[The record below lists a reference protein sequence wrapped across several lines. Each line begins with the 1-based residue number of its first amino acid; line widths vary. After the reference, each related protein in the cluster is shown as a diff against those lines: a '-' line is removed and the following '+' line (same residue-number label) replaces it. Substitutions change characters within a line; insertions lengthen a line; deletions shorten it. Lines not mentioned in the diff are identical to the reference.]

1 MQRFIATTSRIA
13 PRSLASLRA
22 ARVATTSSTLPAL
35 GSRMIAPSTATQY
48 LTSQRNSPLA
58 MFARFLASEAVARQ
72 SATEELE
79 QQPATAQIGTESK
92 KADADEYVPVPF
104 ADYKDI
110 DANTMRAITNILKF
124 KTASKVQDKI
134 ISLMPIKN
142 DIMIKAKTGTGKTT
156 AFLVPAIDV
165 LKRAYEQDPE
175 RGRKGRAVGCL
186 VLAKQIAVEANKL
199 ATFHGWNVQSLI
211 GGESSRYQINDLAR
225 KRSDIVIGTPGR
237 ILDFL
242 NNQPIFSSLA
252 DKTKLLIFDEAD
264 VLLQMGFKKEI
275 DEIIYRMPE
284 DRQTFLVSATMDRK
298 IRELAPTVFKRGF
311 DIIDCVDKGET
322 NTHKNVKQ
330 EYITVELSNHFPVIC
345 DVIESH
351 IAKCTAENHGA
362 KIVMFMPTTK
372 STDMYAKLIRSL
384 LRKGVA
390 NQNSGGNRFGN
401 RRQPHKR
408 HEPNGE
414 EVVDIMMIHGKMS
427 QDARSRVSERFRKAP
442 IRAGHSSILITTDV
456 SARGVD
462 YPDVSMVL
470 QVGIPTEAES
480 YIHRLGRTGR
490 AGKSGEGVI
499 LLTEMET
506 QFLNHLKNLP
516 IKHSEKYTPEYLE
529 SIVGFQGGDV
539 AHLAKRWEAAA
550 MYTEADR
557 VQDTFLSLVGFY
569 QGHTELI
576 GNPHGQAV
584 LESSAEILKPFD
596 CPQPPLPRAL
606 QDSLGLN
613 RKPRGSRFGNNN
625 NRGNSRFGNNNRSN
639 SRFQQRP
646 TVETADFGKSERK
659 NDYGNRSF
667 GNDRGYSRS
676 RSFGEDGNGSSEGG
690 YRSGQGHSDRP
701 RFNRDG
707 GSSKRS
713 WEQRG
718 KTDEY

>member
-1 MQRFIATTSRIA
+1 MT
-13 PRSLASLRA
+13 
-22 ARVATTSSTLPAL
+22 
-35 GSRMIAPSTATQY
+35 APSIATQY
-48 LTSQRNSPLA
+48 FASRKSSLPPV
-58 MFARFLASEAVARQ
+58 FARFLASEAVAQQ
-72 SATEELE
+72 SATEGLS
-79 QQPATAQIGTESK
+79 QQPATEQISAESK
-92 KADADEYVPVPF
+92 KAAADEYVPVPF
-104 ADYKDI
+104 SDYKDI
-110 DANTMRAITNILKF
+110 DQNTMRAITSILKF

-134 ISLMPIKN
+134 ISLMPIEN
-142 DIMIKAKTGTGKTT
+142 DIMVKAKTGTGKTT
-156 AFLVPAIDV
+156 AFLVPAIDI
-165 LKRAYEQDPE
+165 LKRAYEQDPA
-175 RGRKGRAVGCL
+175 RGQKGRAVGCL
-186 VLAKQIAVEANKL
+186 IVSPTRELAKQIAVEATKL
-199 ATFHGWNVQSLI
+199 ATYHGWNVQSLI
-211 GGESSRYQINDLAR
+211 GGESSRHQVNDLAR

-242 NNQPIFSSLA
+242 NNQQIFRDLA

-330 EYITVELSNHFPVIC
+330 EYITVEYSSHFPVIC

-351 IAKCTAENHGA
+351 IAKCKADNQGA

-372 STDMYAKLIRSL
+372 STDMYAKLIRAL

-390 NQNSGGNRFGN
+390 VQNNGGNRFGN
-401 RRQPHKR
+401 QRQSFQRPGSR
-408 HEPNGE
+408 NE

-427 QDARSRVSERFRKAP
+427 QDARSRVSEKFR
-442 IRAGHSSILITTDV
+442 RSSIRPGNTSVLITTDV

-506 QFLNHLKNLP
+506 EFLRHLKNLP
-516 IKHSEKYTPEYLE
+516 LNHSEKYTPEYLE
-529 SIVGFQGGDV
+529 SIAGFKGGDV
-539 AHLAKRWEAAA
+539 AHLEKRWGAAT
-550 MYTEADR
+550 MYAEIEK

-569 QGHTELI
+569 KGHAELI
-576 GNPHGQAV
+576 GDPHGQAI
-584 LESSAEILKPFD
+584 LDSSSEILKPFD

-606 QDSLGLN
+606 QESLGLH

-625 NRGNSRFGNNNRSN
+625 RNNNRNNSRFGNDRNGG
-639 SRFQQRP
+639 SR
-646 TVETADFGKSERK
+646 
-659 NDYGNRSF
+659 F
-667 GNDRGYSRS
+667 GNDRGNSRYGDSRS
-676 RSFGEDGNGSSEGG
+676 GGSRFGNDRAPRQFNNSE
-690 YRSGQGHSDRP
+690 
-701 RFNRDG
+701 DG
-707 GSSKRS
+707 GSSGFRNYERNYGSDNRSRNSGEDGDGTYEGGYSRGQGFTDRGKFSRDGSPKKR
-713 WEQRG
+713 WQQRG
-718 KTDEY
+718 KVDKY

>member
-1 MQRFIATTSRIA
+1 
-13 PRSLASLRA
+13 
-22 ARVATTSSTLPAL
+22 
-35 GSRMIAPSTATQY
+35 
-48 LTSQRNSPLA
+48 
-58 MFARFLASEAVARQ
+58 
-72 SATEELE
+72 
-79 QQPATAQIGTESK
+79 
-92 KADADEYVPVPF
+92 
-104 ADYKDI
+104 
-110 DANTMRAITNILKF
+110 
-124 KTASKVQDKI
+124 
-134 ISLMPIKN
+134 
-142 DIMIKAKTGTGKTT
+142 
-156 AFLVPAIDV
+156 
-165 LKRAYEQDPE
+165 
-175 RGRKGRAVGCL
+175 
-186 VLAKQIAVEANKL
+186 
-199 ATFHGWNVQSLI
+199 
-211 GGESSRYQINDLAR
+211 
-225 KRSDIVIGTPGR
+225 RSDIVIGTPGR

-242 NNQPIFSSLA
+242 NNQPTFSSLA

-401 RRQPHKR
+401 RRQPYKR
-408 HEPNGE
+408 HEPSGE

-427 QDARSRVSERFRKAP
+427 QDARSRVSERFRRAP
-442 IRAGHSSILITTDV
+442 IRVGHSSILITTDV

-576 GNPHGQAV
+576 GNPRGQAV

-613 RKPRGSRFGNNN
+613 RKPRGSRFGNSN

-639 SRFQQRP
+639 SRFGNDRYGGSRYGGDRNGGDRNGGSRFGGDRAPRQYNNYEDGGNSR
-646 TVETADFGKSERK
+646 FGKSERN

-676 RSFGEDGNGSSEGG
+676 RSFGEDSNGSSEGG
-690 YRSGQGHSDRP
+690 FRSGQGHSDRP

-713 WEQRG
+713 WDQRG